1 MHIRIRTKKDDVKE
15 VRFLGGDPYSYV
27 QEKWYLHETPMEKL
41 ASTKYHD
48 YWMIETTAPFRR
60 LSYGFHLIGNDGTEV
75 FYGDKGV
82 FPYTEEVLARNSNL
96 YFRMP
101 YFQEID
107 RFKAPEW
114 VKETIWYQIFPE
126 RFANGDPTN
135 DPEGVLPWGSKEHPG
150 RDDFYGGDLQ
160 GVIDNLDY
168 LKDIGINGIYFC
180 PIFKAKSN
188 HKYDTID
195 YFEIDPNFGDKE
207 TFKKLVEEAH
217 KRGIRIMLD
226 AVFNHIGIESPQ
238 WKDILKHQEKSRY
251 KDWFHIN
258 KFPVEDV
265 TKLSTEE
272 LESIGKLSYETFAF
286 TGHMPKL
293 NTANKEVQD
302 YLIDIATYWIKE
314 FDVDAWRLDVA
325 NEVDHQFWKRFNKE
339 VRTVKEDIYILGE
352 IWHSSQ
358 NWLNGDEFHAVMNY
372 AFTDLINDFFIKR
385 MITPLDFVTGL
396 NEQLLLYRQQT
407 NEVMFNM
414 LDSHD
419 TARILTM
426 AKGDKDLVKSA
437 LAFMFLQHGSPC
449 IYYGTEVGME
459 GDNDPDCRKC
469 MVWEPEQQDRDM
481 LEFTKQLISLR
492 KRYQPLLSYGK
503 LDWHDVRDGDM
514 VVGFQ
519 RKLGDQELV
528 AYFNQGEKTL
538 DIPYDDKAQIE
549 LTHLVEKEEEK
560 LSISPKGFVILKK

>member
-15 VRFLGGDPYSYV
+15 VRYLGGDPYSYV
-27 QEKWYLHETPMEKL
+27 QEKWYLHEKPMKL
-41 ASTKYHD
+41 VASTKYHD

-60 LSYGFHLIGNDGTEV
+60 LCYGFHLIGNDGTEV

-82 FPYTEEVLARNSNL
+82 MPYTEEVLARNSSL
-96 YFRMP
+96 YFRLP
-101 YFQEID
+101 YFHEID

-114 VKETIWYQIFPE
+114 VKGTIWYQIFPE
-126 RFANGDPTN
+126 RFANGDPSN
-135 DPEGVLPWGSKEHPG
+135 DPEGVLPWGSKEHPS

-160 GVIDNLDY
+160 GVIDHLDY
-168 LKDIGINGIYFC
+168 LKDLGINGIYFC

-195 YFEIDPNFGDKE
+195 YLEIDPDFGDKE

-226 AVFNHIGIESPQ
+226 AVFNHIGIASPQ
-238 WKDILKHQEKSRY
+238 WKDVLLHQEKSRY
-251 KDWFHIN
+251 KDWFHIH

-272 LESIGKLSYETFAF
+272 LESVGALSYDTFAF

-302 YLIDIATYWIKE
+302 YLLNIATYWIKE
-314 FDVDAWRLDVA
+314 FDIDAWRLDVA

-339 VRTVKEDIYILGE
+339 VRAIKDDIYILGE

-358 NWLNGDEFHAVMNY
+358 SWLNGDEFHAVMNY
-372 AFTDLINDFFIKR
+372 AFTDLINEFFVKQTISP
-385 MITPLDFVTGL
+385 TDLVSGL
-396 NEQLLLYRQQT
+396 NEQLMLYRQQT

-419 TARILTM
+419 TARILTV
-426 AKGDKDLVKSA
+426 ANGDKDLVKSA
-437 LAFMFLQHGSPC
+437 LTFMFLQHGSPC

-459 GDNDPDCRKC
+459 GHNDPDCRKC
-469 MVWEPEQQDRDM
+469 MVWEPEKQDQDM
-481 LEFTKQLISLR
+481 LAFMKSLISLR
-492 KRYQPLLSYGK
+492 KRHQGLLSHGELHWHDIRDEEKLVGMTRK
-503 LDWHDVRDGDM
+503 LDGRT
-514 VVGFQ
+514 
-519 RKLGDQELV
+519 LS
-528 AYFNQGEKTL
+528 AYFNQGEETL
-538 DIPYDDKAQIE
+538 EIPKASGLNLE
-549 LTHLVEKEEEK
+549 FSHLAKVEGESLT
-560 LSISPKGFVILKK
+560 ISPKGFVILTN